1 MHYPGHVV
9 STRRHMLFLCGALLV
24 PVMIAMAQ
32 AAAHMSSTLTLSL
45 LMLSVAA
52 LGVGRRC
59 WRFLESQEKA
69 HTTPTPEMTFVFS
82 LLVTVPMVL
91 LMFVMMLA
99 GQLGRN

>member
-9 STRRHMLFLCGALLV
+9 SSRRHVMFLCGALLV
-24 PVMIAMAQ
+24 PVTIAVAQ
-32 AAAHMSSTLTLSL
+32 AATHMSSTLTLSL
-45 LMLSVAA
+45 LMLGAAA

-59 WRFLESQEKA
+59 WGFLEAQEKT